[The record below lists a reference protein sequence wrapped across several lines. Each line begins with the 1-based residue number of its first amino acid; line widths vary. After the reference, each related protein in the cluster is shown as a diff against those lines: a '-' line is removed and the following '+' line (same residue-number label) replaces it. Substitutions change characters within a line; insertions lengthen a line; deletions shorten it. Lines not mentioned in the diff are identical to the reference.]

1 MTARIRAD
9 TFSGRCR
16 LKVATA
22 NAQIVS
28 ISSQSRIEPSWL
40 PQVAAIRYC
49 SGRVLFELVATLRT
63 EKSLRDEARRQADE
77 GERDQHEQQPR
88 RRPRQRHPVGAAARR
103 AEHRHDAEH
112 GGDAEGDPEGEVTE
126 LGDHLRS
133 GPPLIDSAS
142 LGLPCWARLSASA
155 ASGGM

>member
-1 MTARIRAD
+1 MTARMRAD

-22 NAQIVS
+22 NAQTVS

-63 EKSLRDEARRQADE
+63 EKSLATKLSARQKNANATSANSSRAD
-77 GERDQHEQQPR
+77 GRASAIQSA
-88 RRPRQRHPVGAAARR
+88 RPRAAPTIGMTPSTAATPRAIQRAK
-103 AEHRHDAEH
+103 
-112 GGDAEGDPEGEVTE
+112 
-126 LGDHLRS
+126 
-133 GPPLIDSAS
+133 
-142 LGLPCWARLSASA
+142 
-155 ASGGM
+155 